1 MTTLALPTIVE
12 KRIHSLMKIVHVSDA
27 AGAKSNEDLVAV
39 YLHNAGIVD
48 ILIFDG
54 ASSVS
59 EKNYFDTLVGDAA
72 WFVSSFAALLKEV
85 VAPGFSQHDSIKLAL
100 AHFQRDVQ
108 ANFNLAQIPAYAY
121 PIAALTWARIIEGGV
136 DAAVQIY
143 ALGDCKVFVSNAAG
157 EVRDIDPYEN
167 AQEDI
172 LKAAIAQLKAQGIED
187 KAQVFAALLPM
198 LRERRAFQNMH
209 AAPTILCM
217 YPQGEFEARQYA
229 FDMEGQSQLLAMT
242 DGFYR
247 LVDTYGLYSMDGL
260 VRRCAET
267 ELDTLLQELR
277 QFEQDNLA
285 SGAHSVKKSDD
296 ASAVRYARRALNG
309 ESIAIL

>member
-1 MTTLALPTIVE
+1 
-12 KRIHSLMKIVHVSDA
+12 MKIAHVSAA

-59 EKNYFDTLVGDAA
+59 EKNYFDTLAGDAA
-72 WFVSSFAALLKEV
+72 WFVSAFAARLKEV
-85 VAPGFSQHDSIKLAL
+85 VAPGLSQHDSIKLAL

-108 ANFNLAQIPAYAY
+108 ARFDLAHIPAYAY
-121 PIAALTWARIIEGGV
+121 PIAAVTWARIIEGGAA
-136 DAAVQIY
+136 AAVQIY
-143 ALGDCKVFVSNAAG
+143 ALGDCKVFVLTGAG

-167 AQEDI
+167 AQEGV

-187 KAQVFAALLPM
+187 KAQVFAALLPA
-198 LRERRAFQNMH
+198 LRERRAFQNTH
-209 AAPTILCM
+209 AAPAILCM
-217 YPQGEFEARQYA
+217 YPQGEFAARQYA
-229 FDMEGQSQLLAMT
+229 FDLDRQSQLLAMT

-247 LVDTYGLYSMDGL
+247 LADTYGLYSMDGL
-260 VRRCAET
+260 VRRCGET
-267 ELDTLLQELR
+267 DLDTLLQELR

-285 SGAHSVKKSDD
+285 SGAQSVKKSDD
-296 ASAVRYARRALNG
+296 ASAVRCAWRALNG
-309 ESIAIL
+309 ESTDVA

>member
-1 MTTLALPTIVE
+1 
-12 KRIHSLMKIVHVSDA
+12 MKIVHVSDA
-27 AGAKSNEDLVAV
+27 AGAKNNEDLVTV

-59 EKNYFDTLVGDAA
+59 EKNYFDTVAGDAA
-72 WFVSSFAALLKEV
+72 WFVSTFSALLKEV
-85 VAPGFSQHDSIKLAL
+85 VTHGLSQHDSIKLAL
-100 AHFQRDVQ
+100 ARFQRDVE
-108 ANFNLAQIPAYAY
+108 ASLDLTHIPAYAY
-121 PIAALTWARIIEGGV
+121 PIAAVTWARIIEGGAG
-136 DAAVQIY
+136 AAVQVY

-157 EVRDIDPYEN
+157 DVRDIDPYEN

-172 LKAAIAQLKAQGIED
+172 LKAAIARLKAQGIED

-209 AAPTILCM
+209 DAPTILCM
-217 YPQGEFEARQYA
+217 YPQGELKARQYA
-229 FDMEGQSQLLAMT
+229 FDMDRQSQLLAMT

-247 LVDTYGLYSMDGL
+247 LVDTYGLYSMEGL
-260 VRRCAET
+260 VRRCGET
-267 ELDTLLQELR
+267 ELDTLLQQLR

-285 SGAHSVKKSDD
+285 SGAQSVKKSDD
-296 ASAVRYARRALNG
+296 ASAVRYAWCALNG
-309 ESIAIL
+309 ESTDVS